1 MDLHALNNSI
11 NSHTIVIWEGIQQ
24 VVGMVQ
30 CLIFYIV
37 EIRSF
42 RKEHKKSVSTHTRPK
57 TNQGTVVNK

>member
-11 NSHTIVIWEGIQQ
+11 YSHTVIWEGIQQ

-42 RKEHKKSVSTHTRPK
+42 RKEHKISV
-57 TNQGTVVNK
+57 